1 LRVYLAFIC
10 RTRLRHEVRAE
21 FISPSFDGNSKCL
34 WRDIPMRHLTLAAL
48 TAIGLMAASPLMAQT
63 PAPATGGAM
72 QKAAPAAP
80 AAATKAAPTTTG
92 AAPTA
97 AKQADLIDINSA
109 TEAQLS
115 TLPGVA
121 KARSEAIIKGRPYK
135 GKDELLSK
143 KIVPENV
150 YNDIKDK
157 VIAKQKS

>member
-1 LRVYLAFIC
+1 
-10 RTRLRHEVRAE
+10 
-21 FISPSFDGNSKCL
+21 
-34 WRDIPMRHLTLAAL
+34 MRHLTLAAL
-48 TAIGLMAASPLMAQT
+48 TAIGLMAATPLLAQT

-72 QKAAPAAP
+72 QKAAPAPAP
-80 AAATKAAPTTTG
+80 ATKSAPPTTG
-92 AAPTA
+92 AAPA

-115 TLPGVA
+115 TLPGIA

-135 GKDELLSK
+135 GKDELLAK

-157 VIAKQKS
+157 IIAKQKS

>member
-1 LRVYLAFIC
+1 
-10 RTRLRHEVRAE
+10 
-21 FISPSFDGNSKCL
+21 
-34 WRDIPMRHLTLAAL
+34 MRHLTLAAL
-48 TAIGLMAASPLMAQT
+48 TAIGLMAATPLLAQT
-63 PAPATGGAM
+63 PAPATGNSM
-72 QKAAPAAP
+72 QKAAPAPAP
-80 AAATKAAPTTTG
+80 AAKAAAPATTG

-115 TLPGVA
+115 TLPGIA

-143 KIVPENV
+143 KVVPENV

-157 VIAKQKS
+157 IIAKQKS

>member
-1 LRVYLAFIC
+1 
-10 RTRLRHEVRAE
+10 
-21 FISPSFDGNSKCL
+21 
-34 WRDIPMRHLTLAAL
+34 MRHLTLAAL
-48 TAIGLMAASPLMAQT
+48 TAIGLMAATPLMAQT
-63 PAPATGGAM
+63 PAPATGGGM
-72 QKAAPAAP
+72 QKAAPAPAP
-80 AAATKAAPTTTG
+80 ATKSAPATTG

-157 VIAKQKS
+157 IIAKQKS

>member
-1 LRVYLAFIC
+1 MSLEGHTYATPYARSTDRNRPDGCNPDPRADAC
-10 RTRLRHEVRAE
+10 AGDRQRHAE
-21 FISPSFDGNSKCL
+21 GSSRSGA
-34 WRDIPMRHLTLAAL
+34 RDQ
-48 TAIGLMAASPLMAQT
+48 G
-63 PAPATGGAM
+63 TGHDRRG
-72 QKAAPAAP
+72 
-80 AAATKAAPTTTG
+80 
-92 AAPTA
+92 TA

-109 TEAQLS
+109 TEAQLT

-157 VIAKQKS
+157 IIAKQKS

>member
-1 LRVYLAFIC
+1 
-10 RTRLRHEVRAE
+10 
-21 FISPSFDGNSKCL
+21 
-34 WRDIPMRHLTLAAL
+34 MRHLTLAAL
-48 TAIGLMAASPLMAQT
+48 TAIGLMAATPLLAQT

-72 QKAAPAAP
+72 QKAAPAPAP
-80 AAATKAAPTTTG
+80 ATKSAPPTTG
-92 AAPTA
+92 AAPA

-115 TLPGVA
+115 TLPGIA

-135 GKDELLSK
+135 GKEELLSK

-157 VIAKQKS
+157 IIAKQKS

>member
-1 LRVYLAFIC
+1 
-10 RTRLRHEVRAE
+10 
-21 FISPSFDGNSKCL
+21 
-34 WRDIPMRHLTLAAL
+34 MRHLTLAAL
-48 TAIGLMAASPLMAQT
+48 TAIGLMAATPLMAQT
-63 PAPATGGAM
+63 PQPATGGAM

-80 AAATKAAPTTTG
+80 TKAAPATTG
-92 AAPTA
+92 A

-157 VIAKQKS
+157 IIAKQKS

>member
-1 LRVYLAFIC
+1 
-10 RTRLRHEVRAE
+10 
-21 FISPSFDGNSKCL
+21 
-34 WRDIPMRHLTLAAL
+34 MRHLTLAAL
-48 TAIGLMAASPLMAQT
+48 TAIGLMAATPLLAQT

-72 QKAAPAAP
+72 QKAAPAPVAAP
-80 AAATKAAPTTTG
+80 KAAPATTG

-115 TLPGVA
+115 TLPGIA

-143 KIVPENV
+143 KILPENV
-150 YNDIKDK
+150 YNDVKDK
-157 VIAKQKS
+157 IIAKQKS

>member
-1 LRVYLAFIC
+1 
-10 RTRLRHEVRAE
+10 
-21 FISPSFDGNSKCL
+21 
-34 WRDIPMRHLTLAAL
+34 MRHLTLAAL
-48 TAIGLMAASPLMAQT
+48 TAIGLMAASPLLAQT

-72 QKAAPAAP
+72 QKTAPAP
-80 AAATKAAPTTTG
+80 TTKAAPTTTG
-92 AAPTA
+92 AASA

-115 TLPGVA
+115 TLPGIA

-157 VIAKQKS
+157 IIAKQKS

>member
-1 LRVYLAFIC
+1 
-10 RTRLRHEVRAE
+10 
-21 FISPSFDGNSKCL
+21 
-34 WRDIPMRHLTLAAL
+34 MRHLTLAAL
-48 TAIGLMAASPLMAQT
+48 TAIGLMAATPLMAQT
-63 PAPATGGAM
+63 PAPATGGSM
-72 QKAAPAAP
+72 QKAAPAPAP
-80 AAATKAAPTTTG
+80 ATKSAPATTG

-157 VIAKQKS
+157 IIAKQKS

>member
-1 LRVYLAFIC
+1 
-10 RTRLRHEVRAE
+10 
-21 FISPSFDGNSKCL
+21 
-34 WRDIPMRHLTLAAL
+34 MRHLTLAAL
-48 TAIGLMAASPLMAQT
+48 TAIGLMAATPLMAQA
-63 PAPATGGAM
+63 PQPATGGSM
-72 QKAAPAAP
+72 QKAAPAP
-80 AAATKAAPTTTG
+80 AAATKSAPATTAAAP
-92 AAPTA
+92 AA

-157 VIAKQKS
+157 IIAKQKS

>member
-1 LRVYLAFIC
+1 
-10 RTRLRHEVRAE
+10 
-21 FISPSFDGNSKCL
+21 
-34 WRDIPMRHLTLAAL
+34 MRHLTLAAL

-63 PAPATGGAM
+63 PQPATGGAM
-72 QKAAPAAP
+72 QKAAPAAAAP
-80 AAATKAAPTTTG
+80 AAKPATTTG

-135 GKDELLSK
+135 GKDELLAK

-157 VIAKQKS
+157 IIAKQKS